1 MKWTRPRDN
10 GLFGW
15 LLACRRGPLVFS
27 LWLGLL
33 SAVPLLAQPR
43 VVIISPHNEAI
54 REEFGRGFA
63 KWHRERFGEAAVVEW
78 RDVGGTSD
86 ILRFVLSEFAT
97 KPGGV
102 GIDCFFGG
110 GPEPLLVLADK
121 KLTQPYTP
129 PAKIMAAIPPTS
141 NGVEIYDPNH
151 HWHGAAISSFGIVQN
166 TRVQTILGLPLA
178 TRWADLADPKLFG
191 WVEAGDPRNSGTMT
205 VMFESFLQAYGW
217 ERGWQLL
224 TRMGA
229 NVRKFDRVSSSTA
242 KEVTLGEAAY
252 GLAIDFYGFTQVA
265 AAGRTNMTFVLPQ
278 DFAAVIPD
286 GIALLKGAPNL
297 QAAQRFVDFVLG
309 EPGQKLWFLPL
320 GYAEGPQRHSIERMS
335 IRPDFYARYREVSN
349 IAFSPFE
356 LSQSF
361 RYNAGLARERRDV
374 IAALVGALLVDTHT
388 ELKAAWQAVVQK
400 GLPPAEIGELGRMP
414 LTEAEA
420 TQLARGQWKD
430 ATARNQLRIDWQIWA
445 QQKYQR
451 LARTERHPERTAGP
465 SEQVTAAR

>member
-1 MKWTRPRDN
+1 M
-10 GLFGW
+10 
-15 LLACRRGPLVFS
+15 LLS
-27 LWLGLL
+27 LWLGFLP
-33 SAVPLLAQPR
+33 ANPLQAQPR

-54 REEFGRGFA
+54 REEFGQAFVR
-63 KWHRERFGEAAVVEW
+63 WHREQFREEAVVEW

-86 ILRFVLSEFAT
+86 ILRFVLSEFAN
-97 KPGGV
+97 KPGGI

-121 KLTQPYTP
+121 KLTKPYTP
-129 PAKIMAAIPPTS
+129 PAEIMAAVPPTC
-141 NGVEIYDPNH
+141 NGVEIYDANH

-178 TRWADLADPKLFG
+178 TRWADLADPGLFG

-205 VMFESFLQAYGW
+205 VMFESFLQAFGW

-224 TRMGA
+224 TRLGA

-286 GIALLKGAPNL
+286 GIALLKGTPNL
-297 QAAQRFVDFVLG
+297 PTAQRFVDFVLG
-309 EPGQKLWFLPL
+309 EPGQKLWFLPR
-320 GYAEGPQRHSIERMS
+320 GHAEGPQRHSIERMS
-335 IRPDFYARYREVSN
+335 IRPDFYARYRDVSN

-361 RYNAGLARERRDV
+361 RYNAALARERRDV

-400 GLPPAEIGELGRMP
+400 DLQPAAVGELGRMP
-414 LTEAEA
+414 LTEVEA
-420 TQLARGQWKD
+420 TQLARGKWKD
-430 ATARNQLRIDWQIWA
+430 AAARNQLKIDWQIWA
-445 QQKYQR
+445 QDKYR
-451 LARTERHPERTAGP
+451 RIAGARASAARTSAISQGALQFREPLP
-465 SEQVTAAR
+465 